1 MIIRRTPVTE
11 KQEFLSSAELI
22 CGLSG
27 TSAQAAPDGTAAS
40 PAGTSIRPEDLLFFD
55 IETTGLSADTSFLYL
70 IGCLY
75 LDEGEPVL
83 SQFFS
88 EGIGEEGLLIDE
100 FDRLLASH
108 PVPVHFNGATFDI
121 PYLDKKRRRLGLPLQ
136 DMHGGGFD
144 IFRTLKPYK
153 ALLGTGSMSQKR
165 LELFCGIDRR
175 DMYDGGRLIEVY
187 NRYIAMRRLET
198 LRKNADSIYIA
209 NTASGLTTAGP
220 ESSDELLELLFLHN
234 FEDVLYMPRVASL
247 LALPAFISGGYSIG
261 SCEKTKEGELFIT
274 LLPKYDSADTA
285 LKGTHVCSCDPGSE
299 IALRTEP
306 GRFEFTVPVVTEE
319 LKLFYPDYKNY
330 FYLPAEDSA
339 IHKSLG
345 SFLNSSYRTRCKADN
360 CYTRHTLEFMPLAG
374 ELGKKDEFPFRIFKR
389 YFSDKYGYVSAEEV
403 LGSKEFLD
411 IYIQRLVVNI
421 R

>member
-1 MIIRRTPVTE
+1 MIIRRTPITE
-11 KQEFLSSAELI
+11 KQDFLSAAGLI
-22 CGLSG
+22 CALSG
-27 TSAQAAPDGTAAS
+27 VSAHIANDGTAPVSEA
-40 PAGTSIRPEDLLFFD
+40 AGITPGDLLFFD

-70 IGCLY
+70 IGCMY
-75 LDEGEPVL
+75 LEDGEPVL

-88 EGIGEEGLLIDE
+88 EGIGEEGMLIDE

-144 IFRTLKPYK
+144 IFRALKPYK

-165 LELFCGIDRR
+165 LELYLGVDRR

-198 LRKNADSIYIA
+198 LRKNADSFYIA
-209 NTASGLTTAGP
+209 NASSGLTLAGP

-247 LALPAFISGGYSIG
+247 LALPAFIAGGYNVS
-261 SCEKTKEGELFIT
+261 SCEKTKEGELIIT
-274 LLPKYDSADTA
+274 LLPKYDTTDTA
-285 LKGTHVCSCDPGSE
+285 LKGTHACSCDPGSG
-299 IALRTEP
+299 ITLRAEP
-306 GRFEFTVPVVTEE
+306 GRFEFVIPVMTGE

-345 SFLNSSYRTRCKADN
+345 SFLNSSYRTKCKADN
-360 CYTRHTLEFMPLAG
+360 CYTRHTLEFIPLAG
-374 ELGKKDEFPFRIFKR
+374 ELGKKDAFPFRIFRR
-389 YFSDKYGYVSAEEV
+389 YFSDKYGYASLDEI
-403 LGSKEFLD
+403 LGSPEFTEL
-411 IYIQRLVVNI
+411 YIRRLLENLK
-421 R
+421 